1 MLYVIVCEA
10 QGKLGLATPKYR
22 IEEEAT
28 SLAGSKVKKNCLSEP
43 LNLIKM

>member
-28 SLAGSKVKKNCLSEP
+28 SLAGSKVKKKLP
-43 LNLIKM
+43 LRTTKSH

>member
-28 SLAGSKVKKNCLSEP
+28 SLAGSKVKKTASQNH
-43 LNLIKM
+43 